1 LNVKTWTWAAA
12 AVVLALSAV
21 AQEPQKVPIKAK
33 DYRVESMSEAV
44 KIDAVLDE
52 AVWKTAQAMEFDAE
66 TSPGDNIVP
75 PARTVGYMTYD
86 RKNLYVAFQCF
97 DPDPKAIRAHLSD
110 RDNAYSDDFV
120 GVVLDTFNDNRR
132 AFEFFVNP
140 LGVQMDLIQD
150 DTNRNEDD
158 SWDAIWSSAGR
169 VTASGYVVEMAIPFT
184 SIRFAK
190 TDAEQ
195 TWGVD
200 MVRIYPRSARHRLGL
215 QGQDRNRNCY
225 LCQSSRVTGF
235 RNITPGRD
243 IELDP
248 TITAQHTSR
257 REDFPSGDLSA
268 GDANFDLGL
277 TARWGIT
284 PNLTLNA
291 AVNPDFSQIEA
302 DAVQLDINTQFALFF
317 NEKRPFFLE
326 GSDFFAAPLQ
336 VVYTRTLADPSV
348 GLKTTGRIGDSTI
361 GVILAEDEV
370 TNFILPGPQGS
381 DLTSLDQSN
390 RTGVF
395 RYRHNI
401 GKTSSVGAL
410 LTTRDG
416 DGYSN
421 RVFGAD
427 GTFRIN
433 DKDTII
439 GQILG
444 SQSEYPDAIVKD
456 FGQPRELED
465 WAGRI
470 QYRHNEKHWY
480 WGARYEDV
488 GEEFRADSGFIPQVG
503 YRLLNAGVEH
513 QGYGEK
519 GKNWYTRW
527 WLGGDYDRSE
537 EQSGELL
544 EQEVESWAAVQ
555 GPMQSFFQIDVGHR
569 DRRFNDVTFDEEF
582 LHWNAEVRPSG
593 DFYIFLFGTFADQI
607 DFANTQLG
615 ERLRYGGGVRWNIGK
630 RAKVDVDYS
639 YEDLDVEGGKL
650 FSADVTQL
658 KAVYQFNVRMFAR
671 AILQYTDITRDP
683 SLYLYDAVDARSKR
697 LFPQLLFSYKLNPQT
712 VFFAG
717 YSGTRLGGEIEGKDV
732 DLTESDRTFFVKLGY
747 AWLF

>member
-1 LNVKTWTWAAA
+1 MKTLTWVLAAA
-12 AVVLALSAV
+12 ALTLSAA
-21 AQEPQKVPIKAK
+21 AQEAQKVPIKAK
-33 DYRVESMSEAV
+33 DYRIESTSEAV

-52 AVWKTAQAMEFDAE
+52 AVWKTAQPMEFDAE
-66 TSPGDNIVP
+66 TNPGDNIVP

-97 DPDPKAIRAHLSD
+97 DPNPKAIRAHISD
-110 RDNAYSDDFV
+110 RDTAFSDDFV

-150 DTNRNEDD
+150 DTNRVEDE
-158 SWDAIWSSAGR
+158 SWDAIWTTAGR
-169 VTASGYVVEMAIPFT
+169 ITDEGYIVEMAIPFT

-200 MVRIYPRSARHRLGL
+200 MVRIYPRNSRHRLGL
-215 QGQDRNRNCY
+215 QGQSRDRNCY
-225 LCQSSRVTGF
+225 LCQSSRVAGF
-235 RNITPGRD
+235 RGITPGRD

-248 TITAQHTSR
+248 TITAQHTSSR
-257 REDFPSGDLSA
+257 PDFPAGDLSSDGA
-268 GDANFDLGL
+268 DVDVGL

-291 AVNPDFSQIEA
+291 AINPDFSQIEA

-326 GSDFFAAPLQ
+326 GSDFFSGPLQ
-336 VVYTRTLADPSV
+336 AVYTRTVADPSV
-348 GLKTTGRIGDSTI
+348 GLKTTGRLGKSTI
-361 GVILAEDEV
+361 GVFIANDEV
-370 TNFILPGPQGS
+370 TNLIIPGPQGS
-381 DLTSLDQSN
+381 DLASLDQSN
-390 RTGVF
+390 RAGVF
-395 RYRHNI
+395 RYRYNI
-401 GKTSSVGAL
+401 GETSSVGGI

-416 DGYSN
+416 DGYAN

-427 GTFRIN
+427 GTFRVTA
-433 DKDTII
+433 KDTIT
-439 GQILG
+439 GQLLG
-444 SQSEYPDAIVKD
+444 SQSEYPGSIVAD
-456 FGQPRELED
+456 FGQKSELND
-465 WAGRI
+465 IAGRI

-480 WGARYEDV
+480 WGGTYEDI
-488 GEEFRADSGFIPQVG
+488 GTDFRADSGFIPQVG
-503 YRLLNAGVEH
+503 YRYLNAGVEY

-527 WLGGDYDRSE
+527 WFGGDYDRSE
-537 EQSGELL
+537 EQGGELL
-544 EQEVESWAAVQ
+544 EQEVESWIAAQ

-582 LHWNAEVRPSG
+582 LHWNAEVRPTG
-593 DFYIFLFGTFADQI
+593 DFFIFLFGTFADQI

-615 ERLRYGGGVRWNIGK
+615 ERLRYGFGTRWNIGK
-630 RAKVDVDYS
+630 HAKVDVDYS
-639 YEDLDVEGGKL
+639 YEDLDVDGGRL
-650 FSADVTQL
+650 FSAEVTQI
-658 KAVYQFNVRMFAR
+658 KAVYQFNIRMFAR
-671 AILQYTDITRDP
+671 AILQYTDITRNP
-683 SLYLYDAVDARSKR
+683 SLYQYDTVDARSKR

-717 YSGTRLGGEIEGKDV
+717 YSGTRLGGDFEGVDV
-732 DLTESDRTFFVKLGY
+732 SLKEADRTFFVKLGY